1 MQYRR
6 RLRSRIVVSFLLLG
20 TLLTTLFA
28 FAVLLLRS
36 RLEEQLINNTLQRE
50 VANFVEFKRA
60 NPDESARFAFSREI
74 IADVFGPAKFANI
87 PFAHQNLETG
97 VYDRVDEG
105 SGGTRYYK
113 LAVQR
118 DKDFRGYL
126 QYDYT
131 QEALS
136 NRQLVVALGATVGV
150 FALLSLLLGIWSS
163 RRVIS
168 PVTELVSRVRGFA
181 RSGRHEALAPH
192 FAADEVGE
200 LAAALDDYSSRLT
213 SVVERDRE
221 FNADVSHELRTP
233 LSVIHGAAELLL
245 TQSDLTP
252 KTRERLLRI
261 ERAVRQSTELT
272 TALLLLSRG
281 EKQGPSDGET
291 SDVGAIV
298 EQVIDVC
305 RNQLGSKPI
314 DIHLERL
321 AAPEVEAPAAV
332 LAVALTNLIGNA
344 FKYTRE
350 GGVGITVHEDRV
362 TVIDSGPGVNAEE
375 AQRLF
380 ERGYRARGV
389 DAPGSGIGLA
399 IVRRLCDLYG
409 WQVTL
414 APRTDIRGTIAEL
427 RFARK

>member
-1 MQYRR
+1 MRYRR
-6 RLRSRIVVSFLLLG
+6 RLRSRIVISFLLLG

-28 FAVLLLRS
+28 MAVLLLRS

-50 VANFVEFKRA
+50 VANFVDFKRA
-60 NPDESARFAFSREI
+60 NPDASERFAFSKEI
-74 IADVFGPAKFANI
+74 FADVFGASKFANI
-87 PFAHQNLETG
+87 PFDRQSLETG
-97 VYDRVDEG
+97 VYDRVEDG
-105 SGGTRYYK
+105 ANGRRYYK

-118 DKDFRGYL
+118 SPDMRGYVE
-126 QYDYT
+126 YDYT
-131 QEALS
+131 QETLS
-136 NRQLVVALGATVGV
+136 NRQLVFALGATVGV
-150 FALLSLLLGIWSS
+150 SALLSLLLGIWSS

-168 PVTELVSRVRGFA
+168 PVTELVTRLRGFA
-181 RSGRHEALAPH
+181 RSGRHESLAPH

-200 LAAALDDYSSRLT
+200 LAAALDDYAGRLT

-233 LSVIHGAAELLL
+233 LAVIHGAAELLL
-245 TQSDLTP
+245 TQSDISP

-261 ERAVRQSTELT
+261 DRAVRQSTELT

-291 SDVGAIV
+291 SDVAATV

-305 RNQLGSKPI
+305 RNQLGTKPI
-314 DIHLERL
+314 EIRL
-321 AAPEVEAPAAV
+321 ARHASPAVEAPAAV

-350 GGVGITVHEDRV
+350 GAVEIAVHVDRV
-362 TVIDSGPGVNAEE
+362 TVVDSGPGINAEE

-380 ERGYRARGV
+380 ERGYRARDV

-409 WQVTL
+409 WRVSL
-414 APRTDIRGTIAEL
+414 APRTDARGTVAEL
-427 RFARK
+427 RFTRS